1 MTSTNLIAFIWLN
14 PQLFNPPLNKSNNI
28 SKSQIMLNN
37 PSIISVIPISSQISL
52 DHKILVT
59 SSNNSNLLN
68 GHYSG
73 AIDMVHV

>member
-1 MTSTNLIAFIWLN
+1 
-14 PQLFNPPLNKSNNI
+14 
-28 SKSQIMLNN
+28 MLNN

-73 AIDMVHV
+73 GIDMVHV

>member
-1 MTSTNLIAFIWLN
+1 
-14 PQLFNPPLNKSNNI
+14 
-28 SKSQIMLNN
+28 MLNN
-37 PSIISVIPISSQISL
+37 PSIISVIAISSQISL